1 MAYRWRRKTA
11 DIERRLPHIGQ
22 PHNTERSLEMEMQV
36 NASLLKQERNKRAWS
51 QEHLAQVTGLGL
63 RTIQRIESSGMA
75 SNESIA
81 SIATVFEMTVA
92 DFMVKSQDEA
102 LRAEPGFFQKYRLWI
117 SLAIVVAAQVVS
129 PPQLTVALACLW
141 VWVAFEIGAYLVNKG
156 SNLRS
161 A

>member
-1 MAYRWRRKTA
+1 
-11 DIERRLPHIGQ
+11 
-22 PHNTERSLEMEMQV
+22 MEMQV
-36 NASLLKQERNKRAWS
+36 NASLLKQERSKRAWS

-63 RTIQRIESSGMA
+63 RTVQRIESSGMA

-92 DFMVKSQDEA
+92 QFMVEA
-102 LRAEPGFFQKYRLWI
+102 TIEARNAAAGLFQKNRLWI
-117 SLAIVVAAQVVS
+117 TLAIVVVAQVVS

-141 VWVAFEIGAYLVNKG
+141 VWVAFELGSYFVNKR
-156 SNLRS
+156 SNPES

>member
-1 MAYRWRRKTA
+1 
-11 DIERRLPHIGQ
+11 
-22 PHNTERSLEMEMQV
+22 MQV

-51 QEHLAQVTGLGL
+51 QEHLAQVTDLGL

-81 SIATVFEMTVA
+81 SIATAFEMTVA
-92 DFMVKSQDEA
+92 DFMAQTQSEV
-102 LRAEPGFFQKYRLWI
+102 LRAEPGFFQKNRLWI
-117 SLAIVVAAQVVS
+117 TLAIVVVANVVS

-141 VWVAFEIGAYLVNKG
+141 VWVAFEIGAYFAGKI
-156 SNLRS
+156 SNPKS

>member
-1 MAYRWRRKTA
+1 
-11 DIERRLPHIGQ
+11 
-22 PHNTERSLEMEMQV
+22 MEMQV
-36 NASLLKQERNKRAWS
+36 NANLLKQERNKRAWS

-63 RTIQRIESSGMA
+63 RTVQRIESSGMA

-92 DFMVKSQDEA
+92 DFLVQPQNEA
-102 LRAEPGFFQKYRLWI
+102 LRVDPGVFQKNRLWI
-117 SLAIVVAAQVVS
+117 TLAIVVVAQVVS

-141 VWVAFEIGAYLVNKG
+141 IWVAFEIGAHIVGKI
-156 SNLRS
+156 SNPKS

>member
-1 MAYRWRRKTA
+1 
-11 DIERRLPHIGQ
+11 
-22 PHNTERSLEMEMQV
+22 MEMQV
-36 NASLLKQERNKRAWS
+36 NASMIKQERSKRAWS

-75 SNESIA
+75 SNESVA

-92 DFMVKSQDEA
+92 EFMVEPPVE
-102 LRAEPGFFQKYRLWI
+102 LRDTGSGFFRKHRLWI
-117 SLAIVVAAQVVS
+117 TLVIVLVANVVS

-141 VWVAFEIGAYLVNKG
+141 VWVAFEVGAYLVSKNSSPK
-156 SNLRS
+156 N

>member
-1 MAYRWRRKTA
+1 
-11 DIERRLPHIGQ
+11 
-22 PHNTERSLEMEMQV
+22 MEMQV

-92 DFMVKSQDEA
+92 EFIREAPAHAQGSQ
-102 LRAEPGFFQKYRLWI
+102 PGLFQRNRLVI
-117 SLAIVVAAQVVS
+117 AVAILVVANVAS
-129 PPQLTVALACLW
+129 PPQLTAALVGLW
-141 VWVAFEIGAYLVNKG
+141 AWVFIELGIFLVNKKPEE
-156 SNLRS
+156 